1 MAVHVTN
8 SCPVDVW
15 VHGVGSEGAL
25 QPDNAHLS
33 PGAARDYNAPATWTA
48 ARIYAYLQAPD
59 GSGNPQG
66 QNDKV
71 EMNFFQVN
79 GVETINTDITYV
91 DWLALPARIEAI
103 GSGSDCTTVGCE
115 LPYSQIL
122 SGCPGLAA
130 ERPPSAC
137 RREPTSPR
145 SDAQRRSDVPR
156 PRRQGS
162 QRAPPSTPGCAGAA
176 GSSTA
181 QVYSLARAASSATSP
196 QFCAALNR
204 GVLASPGPNTPAS
217 SFYQSPPY
225 NPYSAWVHGRCPG
238 IYAFPYDDY
247 GASNQSSD
255 HTCGGATRLNIT
267 FCPQG

>member
-15 VHGVGSEGAL
+15 VHGVGSEGTL

-33 PGAARDYNAPATWTA
+33 PGAARDYDAPATWSA

-59 GSGNPQG
+59 GAGNPQG

-71 EMNFFQVN
+71 EMNFGTSN

-91 DWLALPARIEAI
+91 DWVALPTRIQAI

-115 LPYSQIL
+115 VPYSTILNGCPASLL
-122 SGCPGLAA
+122 SGHECV
-130 ERPPSAC
+130 SAGMLL
-137 RREPTSPR
+137 PQ
-145 SDAQRRSDVPR
+145 SDVQRRSDVPR
-156 PRRQGS
+156 ARRQRRQLRRDQVGLRRRGRRDDRAGLLVLGRLLRQQPAVLRGAQPRRPQPR
-162 QRAPPSTPGCAGAA
+162 RARRRRRARSIRPRRTTRTRRGC
-176 GSSTA
+176 T
-181 QVYSLARAASSATSP
+181 Q
-196 QFCAALNR
+196 
-204 GVLASPGPNTPAS
+204 
-217 SFYQSPPY
+217 
-225 NPYSAWVHGRCPG
+225 RCPG

-255 HTCGGATRLNIT
+255 HTCGGATQLNIT